1 MAPMGIFGPARNSGI
16 KFDRS
21 VTAMHSD
28 FGHSQGRPAWT
39 RLAVLPASTT
49 LFAALPLLNGARA
62 LEWIAVVAV
71 AILSGLGALQLAGA
85 LAGRGNAAAS
95 SLREREIS
103 ACMTALLNGI
113 LPVWVRHVSTVR
125 LQTEQAVKQLID
137 SFSSMLAQFEEAGFG
152 GLTGSARINEEDA
165 KISLLTLCER
175 ELGPVVTSLETI
187 IGSKDELLKRVFELS
202 EATVELQEMAGEVSL
217 IAAQTNLL
225 ALNAAIE
232 AARAGESGRG
242 FAVVAGE
249 VRKLSQ
255 QSAETGKRISARVGQ
270 IGEIMKR
277 TLEMASR
284 TAGQDKKAMMA
295 SGNVVQDVLG
305 HVRDLGSSAETMRAK
320 GNVIRTDVENLLI
333 SLQYQDRV
341 SQILEVIDGDMRRLR
356 ERVGMGDLPSP
367 EQWLAELASHYTM
380 DDERGAAAQR
390 EAPGRTARASHDL
403 TFF

>member
-1 MAPMGIFGPARNSGI
+1 
-16 KFDRS
+16 
-21 VTAMHSD
+21 MHSD
-28 FGHSQGRPAWT
+28 FGYSHARPTAA
-39 RLAVLPASTT
+39 RLALLPVATT
-49 LFAALPLLNGARA
+49 AFAALPLFNGAGA
-62 LEWIAVVAV
+62 LEWITVIAV

-103 ACMTALLNGI
+103 ACITALLNGI
-113 LPVWVRHVSTVR
+113 LPVWVRHVATVR
-125 LQTEQAVKQLID
+125 VQTEQAVKELID
-137 SFSSMLAQFEEAGFG
+137 SFSSMLQQFEQAGFG
-152 GLTGSARINEEDA
+152 GLTGAGRNNDEDA

-187 IGSKDELLKRVFELS
+187 ISSKDELLKRVFELS
-202 EATVELQEMAGEVSL
+202 EATVELQDMAGEVSL

-255 QSAETGKRISARVGQ
+255 QSADTGKRISARVGQ
-270 IGEIMKR
+270 IGDIMKQ

-284 TAGQDKKAMMA
+284 TADQDKKAIVV

-305 HVRDLGSSAETMRAK
+305 HVKDLGSSAETMRDK
-320 GNVIRTDVENLLI
+320 GNVIRADVENLLV

-356 ERVGMGDLPSP
+356 ESVGMGDLPSP
-367 EQWLAELASHYTM
+367 EQWLAELAAHYTM
-380 DDERGAAAQR
+380 DDERSAAAKR
-390 EAPGRTARASHDL
+390 KAPERTARASPGL